1 MSIKNYKEIELK
13 KLIFAAWNYKG
24 EDPELMERLKANIV
38 ANGAIENLV
47 VRPIGQ
53 GKYEVVNGNHRL
65 QAYKELNMKT
75 ALCYDMGDISD
86 AMAKRV
92 AVELNETKF
101 PNDSK
106 KLAAMLNELKEEYGF
121 DELKMT
127 SPLDEEALAN
137 TLTSFEENWD
147 QIDADVKEK
156 NGVTEGSEPSP
167 KAKPSPTSGVS
178 LNQNDPTF
186 AKVDFV
192 LTPEIKA
199 ALEISLE
206 GLNKSY
212 GIETDPTNLDST
224 KTFKLVNKLLTK
236 QLTKEA

>member
-1 MSIKNYKEIELK
+1 MSIKNYKDLPLN
-13 KLIFAAWNYKG
+13 KLIFAQWNYKG

-38 ANGAIENLV
+38 ANGAVENLV
-47 VRPIGQ
+47 VRSIGQ

-86 AMAKRV
+86 AMAKRM
-92 AVELNETKF
+92 AVELNETRF
-101 PNDSK
+101 PSDAK
-106 KLAAMLNELKEEYGF
+106 KLASLLNELKEEYGF

-127 SPLDEEALAN
+127 SPLDEESLSH
-137 TLTSFEENWD
+137 TLSSFSENWGD
-147 QIDADVKEK
+147 IDASVREK
-156 NGVTEGSEPSP
+156 NGVNEGSEPLA
-167 KAKPSPTSGVS
+167 KGKPSPTSNVS
-178 LNQNDPTF
+178 LNNTDPSF

-199 ALEISLE
+199 AFEMSLE
-206 GLNKSY
+206 NLNQSY
-212 GIETDPTNLDST
+212 GIESDPTNVDST